1 MKKCIRPV
9 LVAVLLLTL
18 GLAGCASGTWT
29 RYELYMG
36 QTSNGG
42 KTRINSK
49 RWQGFLSTE
58 VTPKFSDGYTVYDA
72 LGFWGSK
79 GRTYSER
86 SKVIMIVSEDKDAE
100 KRVDEIAKAY
110 KDQFE
115 QESVLKVIMPVDVE
129 FK

>member
-1 MKKCIRPV
+1 MNKSMRSV
-9 LVAVLLLTL
+9 FVVVLLLSL
-18 GLAGCASGTWT
+18 GLAGCASSQWT

-36 QTSNGG
+36 QTSQGG
-42 KTRINSK
+42 KTRISAK
-49 RWQGFLSTE
+49 RFQSFLSNE
-58 VTPKFSDGYTVYDA
+58 VTPKFSNGYTVYDA

-86 SKVIMIVSEDKDAE
+86 SKVLMIVSEDKDAE

-115 QESVLKVIMPVDVE
+115 QESVLKLILPVDVE
-129 FK
+129 FN